1 MLAKAPKNGNP
12 KSRRVVEDKTFLTPL
27 AMVFVLRTA
36 FSETELNSLI
46 VEFNCSLRDNPF

>member
-36 FSETELNSLI
+36 FSETELNS
-46 VEFNCSLRDNPF
+46 